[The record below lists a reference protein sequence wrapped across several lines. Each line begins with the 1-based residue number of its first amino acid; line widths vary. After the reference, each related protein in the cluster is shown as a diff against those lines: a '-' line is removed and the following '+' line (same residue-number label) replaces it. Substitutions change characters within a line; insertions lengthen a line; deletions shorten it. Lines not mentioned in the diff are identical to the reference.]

1 MDPVWF
7 WKKTNIYFKVELGE
21 LMKSV
26 CLMWYLGNSLKMH
39 KHIQEDWHRNNT
51 NILK

>member
-1 MDPVWF
+1 MWF
-7 WKKTNIYFKVELGE
+7 RKKTNIYFKVELSE
-21 LMKSV
+21 LTKSV
-26 CLMWYLGNSLKMH
+26 CLMWYSGNSLKMH